1 MRRFRF
7 PLLLLPLV
15 ALGSTPAWSEV
26 YTVTLNGG
34 GSFQSRYRPQEAP
47 WDANKVLLRTEF
59 GNWIS
64 LSRGDIEAVSTDT
77 ESKGFGLVIDEA
89 TVELGMSANDAPVPE
104 EGKPGEVPQPTF
116 VAPPAPYTIP
126 QFVEPGQAQGL
137 PTSYLSYGQPG
148 AGQPMAA
155 PIVVPPGQ

>member
-7 PLLLLPLV
+7 ALPLLAAAV
-15 ALGSTPAWSEV
+15 ISTPAWSEV
-26 YTVTLNGG
+26 YTVSLNGG

-64 LSRGDIEAVSTDT
+64 LSRSDIEAVTADT
-77 ESKGFGLVIDEA
+77 ETKGFGLVIDAA
-89 TVELGMSANDAPVPE
+89 TVELGSSANDAPVPE

-116 VAPPAPYTIP
+116 EAPAAPYTIP
-126 QFVEPGQAQGL
+126 QFVEPGQAQGI
-137 PTSYLSYGQPG
+137 PTSYLGYGQPG
-148 AGQPMAA
+148 YGQPMAA
-155 PIVVPPGQ
+155 PVVVPPPQ